1 MSLQDTASSLSSG
14 TLISFFCLVLYSA
27 GFVRIELKFDV
38 YDRRLEAV
46 EEVVAMMK
54 YERAKENLNS
64 NKGKELPCIFR

>member
-1 MSLQDTASSLSSG
+1 MSLKDTASSLSSG

-64 NKGKELPCIFR
+64 NKGKELPFIFR

>member
-1 MSLQDTASSLSSG
+1 MSLKDTASSLSSG
-14 TLISFFCLVLYSA
+14 TLISIFYLVLNFA

-64 NKGKELPCIFR
+64 KVCHA

>member
-1 MSLQDTASSLSSG
+1 MSLKDTASSLSSG
-14 TLISFFCLVLYSA
+14 TLISIFYLVLYFA

-54 YERAKENLNS
+54 YERERAKENLNS
-64 NKGKELPCIFR
+64 KVCQA

>member
-1 MSLQDTASSLSSG
+1 MSLKDTASSLSSG
-14 TLISFFCLVLYSA
+14 TLISIFYLVLHFA

-54 YERAKENLNS
+54 YERERAKENLNS
-64 NKGKELPCIFR
+64 KVCQA

>member
-1 MSLQDTASSLSSG
+1 MSLKDTASSLSSG
-14 TLISFFCLVLYSA
+14 TLISIFYLVLYFA

-54 YERAKENLNS
+54 YERTKENLNS
-64 NKGKELPCIFR
+64 KVCHA

>member
-1 MSLQDTASSLSSG
+1 MSLKDTASSLSSG
-14 TLISFFCLVLYSA
+14 TLISIFYLVLYFA

-54 YERAKENLNS
+54 YERERAKENLNS
-64 NKGKELPCIFR
+64 KVCHA

>member
-1 MSLQDTASSLSSG
+1 MSLKDTASSLSSG
-14 TLISFFCLVLYSA
+14 TLISIFYLVLYFA

-64 NKGKELPCIFR
+64 TVCHA

>member
-1 MSLQDTASSLSSG
+1 MSLKDTASSLSSG
-14 TLISFFCLVLYSA
+14 TLISIFYLVLYFA

-54 YERAKENLNS
+54 YKRAKENLNS
-64 NKGKELPCIFR
+64 KVCHA